1 MKSLKSLK
9 EPEGVPIGKP
19 FTITFA
25 VHLGD
30 SAGDKELKN
39 ATKKE
44 STEAVTKHFIE
55 KSIPANA
62 FLLGEGFKKIS
73 VLGLVTTLA
82 VQPYKV

>member
-1 MKSLKSLK
+1 MARFFKHVG
-9 EPEGVPIGKP
+9 EHNGKKVV
-19 FTITFA
+19 I
-25 VHLGD
+25 
-30 SAGDKELKN
+30 
-39 ATKKE
+39 
-44 STEAVTKHFIE
+44 IE